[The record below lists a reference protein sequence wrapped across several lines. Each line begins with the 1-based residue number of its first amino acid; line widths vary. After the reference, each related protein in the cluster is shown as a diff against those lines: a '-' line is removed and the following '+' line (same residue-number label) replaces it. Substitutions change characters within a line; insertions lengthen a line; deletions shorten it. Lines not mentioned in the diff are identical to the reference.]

1 MIYVACGLI
10 MMVIGILWLI
20 SPAKRPNRIYGYLSY
35 LAQVNKESFKFAQR
49 RASLYY
55 ILFGLI
61 QVVIGLIIHFLNWDR
76 YFLIWLLTFYLFILL
91 PIVYTQKSLKILKRY
106 AIILFRDILFLAPD
120 KTGARDHKEV
130 KA

>member
-49 RASLYY
+49 RASLYC

-91 PIVYTQKSLKILKRY
+91 PIVYTEKSLKNFLLKRHELPPDY
-106 AIILFRDILFLAPD
+106 VDPDKVKRQRTKGFRD
-120 KTGARDHKEV
+120 R
-130 KA
+130 

>member
-20 SPAKRPNRIYGYLSY
+20 SPAKKPNRIYGYLSY

-49 RASLYY
+49 SASLYC

-91 PIVYTQKSLKILKRY
+91 PIVYTEKSLKKFLLKRHELPHDY
-106 AIILFRDILFLAPD
+106 VDPDQVKRQRTKGFRD
-120 KTGARDHKEV
+120 R
-130 KA
+130 

>member
-1 MIYVACGLI
+1 VIYVACGLI

-49 RASLYY
+49 RASLYC

-61 QVVIGLIIHFLNWDR
+61 QVVIGLIIHFFELGSLFSHLAIN
-76 YFLIWLLTFYLFILL
+76 ILFIYLVANCL
-91 PIVYTQKSLKILKRY
+91 YRKKLEKVS
-106 AIILFRDILFLAPD
+106 A
-120 KTGARDHKEV
+120 
-130 KA
+130 

>member
-49 RASLYY
+49 RASLYC

-76 YFLIWLLTFYLFILL
+76 YFLIWLLTFYLFILA
-91 PIVYTQKSLKILKRY
+91 P
-106 AIILFRDILFLAPD
+106 IILTEKKLQAFLRARHELPHDYIEPD
-120 KTGARDHKEV
+120 KIKHTRV
-130 KA
+130 KGFKDK